1 MSRNVVITG
10 VGLLTP
16 LGNTTEDTWAGIVAG
31 NSGIGYIT
39 HFDTTGFPVR
49 IAGEVKNFDTSRVLD
64 RKDLKKTDYFIHY
77 ALGAAQEA
85 VCSSG
90 LRITPENAER
100 VGVCIGS
107 GMGGL
112 TVIEREIGKY
122 IRGGPDH
129 ISPFFV
135 PAIIVNLAAGWVSIK
150 TGAKGP
156 NLATATACS
165 SGAHAIGEAFRLI
178 RHGDADVMI
187 CGGSEGTITPM
198 GIGGFAAMRALSTCN
213 KEPQT
218 ASRPFDL
225 ERDGFVMG
233 EGAGILLLEEYEHAL
248 RRGARIYASIV
259 GYGTSSDA
267 FHITQPS
274 LTGEGGAHCMQNAM
288 KDAGV
293 SLEEIDY
300 INAHGSS
307 TPYNDKLET
316 LAINTAFGAHAAK
329 LAVSSTK
336 SMTGHLLG
344 AAGGL
349 EAGITALALYHQ
361 FLPPTINYSTPDPEC
376 NLDYVPNRG
385 RNSEIRYAL
394 SNSFGFGGTNVSL
407 LFKRYDA

>member
-1 MSRNVVITG
+1 MSRYVVITG
-10 VGLLTP
+10 VGLLNP
-16 LGNTTEDTWAGIVAG
+16 LGNTAEETWAGLVAG
-31 NSGIGYIT
+31 RSGIGYIT
-39 HFDTTGFPVR
+39 RFDTSDFPVH
-49 IAGEVKNFDTSRVLD
+49 IAGEVKNFDTSRVLE
-64 RKDLKKTDYFIHY
+64 RKDLKKTDRFMHY

-90 LRITPENAER
+90 LKITPENAHR

-112 TVIEREIGKY
+112 SVLEREIGKY

-150 TGAKGP
+150 AGAKGP

-165 SGAHAIGEAFRLI
+165 SGAHAVGESFRLI
-178 RHGDADVMI
+178 QHGDADVMI
-187 CGGSEGTITPM
+187 CGGSEATITPM
-198 GIGGFAAMRALSTCN
+198 GIGGFAAMRALSTRN
-213 KEPQT
+213 KEPQR
-218 ASRPFDL
+218 ASSPFDL
-225 ERDGFVMG
+225 GRDGFVMG
-233 EGAGILLLEEYEHAL
+233 EGAGIIILEEYEHAL

-259 GYGTSSDA
+259 GYGASCDA

-274 LTGEGGAHCMQNAM
+274 LTGEGGARCMQKAV

-293 SLEEIDY
+293 RLDQIDY

-307 TPYNDKLET
+307 TTYNDKLET
-316 LAINTAFGAHAAK
+316 LAINTAFGAHARK
-329 LAVSSTK
+329 LFVSSTK

-349 EAGITALALYHQ
+349 EAGITALSLFHQ
-361 FLPPTINYSTPDPEC
+361 FIPPTINYKTPDPDC
-376 NLDYVPNRG
+376 NLDYVANRG
-385 RNSEIRYAL
+385 RKSEVNYAL

-407 LFKRYDA
+407 LFKRYDG

>member
-1 MSRNVVITG
+1 MSRNVFVTS
-10 VGLLTP
+10 VGLLNP
-16 LGNTTEDTWAGIVAG
+16 LGNNVEETWAGLVAG
-31 NSGIGYIT
+31 RSGIDYIT
-39 HFDTTGFPVR
+39 RFDTTDSPVR
-49 IAGEVKNFDTSRVLD
+49 IAGEVKNFDPGRVLE
-64 RKDLKKTDYFIHY
+64 KKELKKTDPFMHY

-85 VCSSG
+85 VVSSG
-90 LRITPENAER
+90 LRISPENAPR

-112 TVIEREIGKY
+112 TVLEREIGKY
-122 IRGGPDH
+122 IRGGMAH

-135 PAIIVNLAAGWVSIK
+135 PATIVNLAAGWVSIK
-150 TGAKGP
+150 VGAKGP
-156 NLATATACS
+156 NLATSTACS
-165 SGAHAIGEAFRLI
+165 SGAHAVGESFRLI
-178 RHGDADVMI
+178 QHGDADVMI
-187 CGGSEGTITPM
+187 CGGSEATITPM
-198 GIGGFAAMRALSTCN
+198 GIGGFAAMKALSRRN
-213 KEPQT
+213 QEPQK
-218 ASRPFDL
+218 ACSPFDL
-225 ERDGFVMG
+225 RRDGFVMG
-233 EGAGILLLEEYEHAL
+233 EGAGIIILEESEHAL
-248 RRGARIYASIV
+248 RRGARIYATMA

-274 LTGEGGAHCMQNAM
+274 LTGEGGAHCMQSAM

-293 SLEEIDY
+293 SLEQIDY

-316 LAINTAFGAHAAK
+316 LAINKVFGAHARK

-349 EAGITALALYHQ
+349 EAGITALALHHQ
-361 FLPPTINYSTPDPEC
+361 FLPPTINYETPDEDC

-385 RNSEIRYAL
+385 RKAEVRYAL

-407 LFKRYDA
+407 LFKRYDG

>member
-1 MSRNVVITG
+1 MDRTVAITG
-10 VGLLTP
+10 IGAVSP
-16 LGNTTEDTWAGIVAG
+16 LGNTAEDTWAGVVAG
-31 NSGIGYIT
+31 RSGVGYIT
-39 HFDTTGFPVR
+39 RFDTADFPVR
-49 IAGEVKNFDTSRVLD
+49 IGGEVKNFDPSQVLD
-64 RKDLKKTDYFIHY
+64 KKDFKKTDHFTQY
-77 ALGAAQEA
+77 ALGAVQDA
-85 VCSSG
+85 VADSG
-90 LRITPENAER
+90 LKITPENASR

-112 TVIEREIGKY
+112 SVIEREIGKY
-122 IRGGPDH
+122 LRAGPAH

-165 SGAHAIGEAFRLI
+165 SGAHAIGESFRLI
-178 RHGDADVMI
+178 QHGDADVMI
-187 CGGSEGTITPM
+187 CGGSEATITPM
-198 GIGGFAAMRALSTCN
+198 GIGGFAAMRALSTRN
-213 KEPQT
+213 QEPQE
-218 ASRPFDL
+218 ASRPFDQH
-225 ERDGFVMG
+225 RDGFVMG
-233 EGAGILLLEEYEHAL
+233 EGAGILLLEEYGHAL
-248 RRGARIYASIV
+248 RRNARIYALMA
-259 GYGTSSDA
+259 GYGTSCDA

-274 LTGEGGAHCMQNAM
+274 LTGEGGANCMRNAM

-293 SLEEIDY
+293 HLEQIDY

-316 LAINTAFGAHAAK
+316 LAINTAFGEHARK

-349 EAGITALALYHQ
+349 EAALTSLAIYHH
-361 FLPPTINYSTPDPEC
+361 FYPPTINYGTPDPDC
-376 NLDYVPNRG
+376 NLDYIPNQGRRG
-385 RNSEIRYAL
+385 GIRYAL

-407 LFKRYDA
+407 LFKRYED